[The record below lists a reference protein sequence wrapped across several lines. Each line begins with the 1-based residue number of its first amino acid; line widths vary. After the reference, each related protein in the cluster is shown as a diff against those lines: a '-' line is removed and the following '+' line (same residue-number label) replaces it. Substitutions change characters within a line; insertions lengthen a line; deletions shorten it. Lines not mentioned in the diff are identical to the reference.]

1 VGQDPKVHRPKFI
14 DSKVHSI
21 NHMIRCYLARVRVV
35 RVPGATRTTH
45 FHIIINIVDIAEIA
59 NTSSH
64 VES

>member
-1 VGQDPKVHRPKFI
+1 MV
-14 DSKVHSI
+14 
-21 NHMIRCYLARVRVV
+21 RCYLARVRVV
-35 RVPGATRTTH
+35 RVPAPGCHTNHTLRLID

>member
-1 VGQDPKVHRPKFI
+1 
-14 DSKVHSI
+14 
-21 NHMIRCYLARVRVV
+21 MIRCYLARVRVV